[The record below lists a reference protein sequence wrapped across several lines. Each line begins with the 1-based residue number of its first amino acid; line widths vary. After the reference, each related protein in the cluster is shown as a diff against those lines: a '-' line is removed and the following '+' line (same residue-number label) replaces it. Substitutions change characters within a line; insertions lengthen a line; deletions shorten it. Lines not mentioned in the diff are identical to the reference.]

1 MDVLDVKEE
10 IIQRFKWRTAT
21 DRPFI
26 VAIDGLGGAGKST
39 IAHHLVEELQ
49 SICTVT
55 LIHIDNHIVERCK
68 RYDTGHEEW
77 FEYYYLQWDIE
88 SLKNNLFLPLHNR
101 ALHLYLPFYNRHT
114 DTICERDMNIEAN
127 SIFIIEGIFLM
138 RHEWRS
144 FYDYRLFID
153 CPSTIREERVLQRD
167 VYIGDF
173 ITRLHKYKKR
183 YWPAEKYYLTKEN
196 PLAVVD
202 SVYEV

>member
-1 MDVLDVKEE
+1 MDVIDVKEE

-88 SLKNNLFLPLHNR
+88 SLKKIIYFYPYIIVLYTFLSH
-101 ALHLYLPFYNRHT
+101 
-114 DTICERDMNIEAN
+114 
-127 SIFIIEGIFLM
+127 FIISIQIQF
-138 RHEWRS
+138 
-144 FYDYRLFID
+144 
-153 CPSTIREERVLQRD
+153 
-167 VYIGDF
+167 
-173 ITRLHKYKKR
+173 
-183 YWPAEKYYLTKEN
+183 TKEI
-196 PLAVVD
+196 
-202 SVYEV
+202 